1 MKIELNNKEI
11 ELKYSF
17 RALMMYENVTG
28 ASLNPHGLT
37 DIMTFFYC
45 VVLSSSKDYTI
56 TFDDFV
62 DYIDENPSKIGE
74 FSEWLKKIVKSNS
87 VIKKNLGNQTKKK
100 QVSA

>member
-1 MKIELNNKEI
+1 MKINLNNKDI

-28 ASLNPHGLT
+28 TSLNPQGLT

-45 VVLSSSKDYTI
+45 VVLSSAKDYTI

-62 DYIDENPSKIGE
+62 DYIDENPSKVGE
-74 FSEWLKKIVKSNS
+74 FSEWLRKVIKSNS
-87 VIKKNLGNQTKKK
+87 IVKKK
-100 QVSA
+100 

>member
-11 ELKYSF
+11 ELKYSM
-17 RALMMYENVTG
+17 RALMMFENVTG
-28 ASLNPHGLT
+28 ASLSTHGLT
-37 DIMTFFYC
+37 DVMTFFYC

-56 TFDDFV
+56 TFDDFI
-62 DYIDENPSKIGE
+62 DYIDANPSKIVE
-74 FSEWLKKIVKSNS
+74 FSDWLKKIAKSNG